1 MPNILEF
8 FFSIGD
14 KVTKGNP
21 KKLAD
26 WNYYMMFVIFIA
38 FFTVLVSYATNF
50 IQTQSIRSLG
60 WAFVMIGILWFQ
72 YYGLKTLYE
81 QRKLFNIPI
90 QKPRE
95 NEKEMEELF
104 NKNI

>member
-1 MPNILEF
+1 MSNPLEF

-26 WNYYMMFVIFIA
+26 WNYYMMFIIFIA
-38 FFTVLVSYATNF
+38 FVTVLVSYITSF

-72 YYGLKTLYE
+72 YNGLKLMYD
-81 QRKLFNIPI
+81 QRKMFNIPVN
-90 QKPRE
+90 KPVE
-95 NEKEMEELF
+95 TTEQMEQLF
-104 NKNI
+104 NS